1 MKVALEVW
9 SSRYDQT
16 ETTCLL
22 AESLGFDA
30 FYYGESPH
38 DLNLDCWTTLAAL
51 ARATNQIRIGPVITN
66 VLPTYRST
74 ALLARQA
81 ATVSVISNGRL
92 DLRTG
97 VGASTTV
104 GRRWWE
110 PYGIEYPDYDQRLAD
125 LTEALGVLP
134 DLCAGQ
140 PIDLPGSNTELP
152 IPLTIAASGDRA
164 MHLASMKADVWE
176 TSFCTVS
183 EFADR
188 NARFTELGPPRDIIR
203 SLEID
208 GFLTR
213 TTDGL
218 DQLLDRVQRERGI
231 DEDLGPVL
239 DRALVGLPSN
249 AAVRLRELAAVGVD
263 QVVVALHDP
272 HDPEALRALAD
283 AVNLVSDN

>member
-9 SSRYDQT
+9 SSRYDET
-16 ETTCLL
+16 EATCLL

-51 ARATNQIRIGPVITN
+51 ARATNRIRIGPVITN
-66 VLPTYRST
+66 ILPTYRST
-74 ALLARQA
+74 TLLARQA
-81 ATVSVISNGRL
+81 ATVSAISDGRL

-97 VGASTTV
+97 VGASATF

-110 PYGIEYPDYDQRLAD
+110 PYGIEYAGYNQRLAD
-125 LTEALGVLP
+125 LDEALDVLP

-140 PIDLPGSNTELP
+140 PVDLPGSTTDLT
-152 IPLTIAASGDRA
+152 IPLTIAATGDRA
-164 MHLASMKADVWE
+164 MHLAATKADVWE
-176 TSFCTVS
+176 TSFCTAS
-183 EFADR
+183 EFAER
-188 NARFTELGPPRDIIR
+188 NARFTELDPPRDVVR

-208 GFLTR
+208 GFLAR
-213 TTDGL
+213 TTDDL
-218 DQLLDRVQRERGI
+218 DQLLDRVRRERGA

-239 DRALVGLPSN
+239 DRALVGLPTS
-249 AAVRLRELAAVGVD
+249 ASVQLRELAAVGVD

-272 HDPEALRALAD
+272 HDPEALHALAE
-283 AVNLVSDN
+283 AANLVSEN